1 MLRRIG
7 IFADVSNLYYCI
19 GKKWEGRKL
28 DYEKYLEIAQGE
40 GIRIRA
46 IAYGTQIGDEAMNF
60 IVALKHFGYETKYR
74 QPKIL
79 RDEVRKTDWDVGIAM
94 DVVRM
99 FSRFDTVVLGTA
111 DPDMVPL
118 VQFIQERGVIVRI
131 IACGISRELKDIADS
146 FYEVTEDM
154 LVELENEKNRNTS
167 EVTETTESS

>member
-7 IFADVSNLYYCI
+7 IFVDVSNLYYCI

-28 DYEKYLEIAQGE
+28 DYEKYLEVVQGE
-40 GIRIRA
+40 GIKIRA
-46 IAYGTQIGDEAMNF
+46 IAYGTQIGDEATNF

-79 RDEVRKTDWDVGIAM
+79 RDEVRKIDWDVGIAM

-99 FSRFDTVVLGTA
+99 FSRFDVVVLGTA

-118 VQFIQERGVIVRI
+118 VEFIQERGAIVKI
-131 IACGISRELKDIADS
+131 VACGISRELKDVADF

-154 LVELENEKNRNTS
+154 LVEIGNGNGNED
-167 EVTETTESS
+167 TETTESS